1 MSFGYSLRS
10 FTTVGLA
17 ALLGFSS
24 PALAA
29 TASGSFTVQI
39 TIQASCT
46 VVSTAPLTFAAV
58 GVITANEDASTTL
71 SVQCTNTTP
80 YNIGLNAGLG
90 IGATVA
96 SRKMTG
102 PAGAL
107 VNYTLYSDSNRTTV
121 WGQTVNTDT
130 VSAVGTGAAQ
140 PYTVYGRVPTQNTP
154 APGAYTDTITV
165 TVTY

>member
-130 VSAVGTGAAQ
+130 VSQVGNGAAQ
-140 PYTVYGRVPTQNTP
+140 PYTVYGRVPAQNTP